1 MVQSTKKAQRGGAP
15 KWTLNH
21 LPFGTST
28 AFTESLVPL
37 AKIKAGTLDAW
48 EGLSPQLLQPL
59 VDVIYPGEGH
69 IVEDDDVWGGLVR
82 FNNIFSLF
90 HLFLLNRLVIVS
102 VIGVTA
108 TIRMPKKQSRH
119 SLKIAQRFP

>member
-1 MVQSTKKAQRGGAP
+1 MVQSTKKAQRGGAS

-21 LPFGTST
+21 LPSGTSA

-48 EGLSPQLLQPL
+48 EGLSPQQIQHL
-59 VDVIYPGEGH
+59 VDVTYPGEGH

-82 FNNIFSLF
+82 F
-90 HLFLLNRLVIVS
+90 S
-102 VIGVTA
+102 VLISFFYSSSS
-108 TIRMPKKQSRH
+108 Q
-119 SLKIAQRFP
+119 